1 MSLRK
6 INSTF
11 PRAVKHKA
19 VGKRV
24 MVINGHLK
32 GYTGYVFDHNY
43 VLGTYTVDLVGARTL
58 NIKAVDLVY
67 Q

>member
-1 MSLRK
+1 
-6 INSTF
+6 
-11 PRAVKHKA
+11 
-19 VGKRV
+19 

-58 NIKAVDLVY
+58 NIKAADLVY